1 MSAPLRLGTRASLL
15 ATTQSQHVADAVA
28 AASGRDVE
36 LVPIT
41 SEGDV
46 LTGPLAQMGGTG
58 VFATALRDAL
68 LRDECDFLVHSMK
81 DLPTTPYPGIV
92 VGAVPVRASQRD
104 ILHSRDGLALDE
116 LPAGARVGTG
126 SPRRVA
132 QVRARRPDL
141 VVEGIRGNVDSRLRK
156 VADGQYDAIV
166 LAEAGLRRIGRDSA
180 ITEVL
185 DWPTSAAQ
193 GALAVEIR
201 DGDTVVADAVGRI
214 EHADTALAAHLER
227 AVLRRL
233 EAGCA
238 APVAIDA
245 ERHGDVV
252 TLVAHVYAED
262 GSRSVA
268 ASRRLDPHVD
278 VDAAAAD
285 VVAELLEGGAA
296 DLADLAGTSR

>member
-1 MSAPLRLGTRASLL
+1 ML
-15 ATTQSQHVADAVA
+15 AAVA
-28 AASGRDVE
+28 TMAWLGVWQLHRKQWKEAEIARYEAAQASDV
-36 LVPIT
+36 
-41 SEGDV
+41 DV
-46 LTGPLAQMGGTG
+46 A
-58 VFATALRDAL
+58 
-68 LRDECDFLVHSMK
+68 
-81 DLPTTPYPGIV
+81 
-92 VGAVPVRASQRD
+92 
-104 ILHSRDGLALDE
+104 
-116 LPAGARVGTG
+116 
-126 SPRRVA
+126 
-132 QVRARRPDL
+132 
-141 VVEGIRGNVDSRLRK
+141 
-156 VADGQYDAIV
+156 
-166 LAEAGLRRIGRDSA
+166 
-180 ITEVL
+180 
-185 DWPTSAAQ
+185 WPTSAAQ

-201 DGDTVVADAVGRI
+201 DGDSVVADAVGRI